1 MKVRKEVSLTVET
14 AEIANRMANFS
25 QWVRVG
31 LREYKNGNNLAQ
43 ETLRRIRF
51 AQAALHLASE
61 IVELRQQLGI
71 PTETDPSVVMG
82 SYLHA
87 NKGLTLED
95 FE

>member
-14 AEIANRMANFS
+14 AEIANRMNNFS

-31 LREYKNGNNLAQ
+31 LREYKNGNNLAA

-61 IVELRQQLGI
+61 VIHLRQQLEI

-87 NKGLTLED
+87 NKGVTLED
-95 FE
+95 YE

>member
-25 QWVRVG
+25 QWVRIG

-61 IVELRQQLGI
+61 VIDLRQQLGI
-71 PTETDPSVVMG
+71 ATETDPQVVMG
-82 SYLHA
+82 AYIHA
-87 NKGLTLED
+87 NRGVTLED
-95 FE
+95 YE

>member
-14 AEIANRMANFS
+14 AEIANRMNNFS

-31 LREYKNGNNLAQ
+31 LREYKNGNNLAA

-61 IVELRQQLGI
+61 VIDLRQKLEI

-87 NKGLTLED
+87 NKGVTLED
-95 FE
+95 YE